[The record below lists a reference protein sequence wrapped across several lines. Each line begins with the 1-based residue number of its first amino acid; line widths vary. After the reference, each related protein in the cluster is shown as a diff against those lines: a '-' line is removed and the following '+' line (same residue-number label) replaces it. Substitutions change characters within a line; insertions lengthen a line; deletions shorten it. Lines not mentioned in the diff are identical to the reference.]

1 MRHLERLKQR
11 LVREAVRD
19 NRETMRGRLPR
30 GLRRTRRWRATVGR
44 HYRSVVGPAL
54 FLVAIALLATG
65 GSDSP
70 ATPARGVSLE
80 ALSHRLAASG
90 AAALDPVAFP
100 LQVKRVVLD
109 PGHGGLDPGAQ
120 AGPELLEKE
129 ITLDVA
135 RRLRGLL
142 QESGFA
148 VTMTR
153 DGDETVPVRDRA
165 RRANAARGDLFLSIH
180 VNAIPSAEACGIET
194 YTVGPTDDP
203 YALRLA
209 GVENRDAGYSLAD
222 FRQLLDGVYVHLRQ
236 QESTQLA
243 ETIRRGLSTYL
254 GDDHPGAVDRGVKTA
269 PFMVLVST
277 EMPGALIEL
286 SCLSNPGEAERLRD
300 PAHRQSI
307 ARGLY
312 VGLSAYAEARNRP
325 GRPGRP
331 RGSS

>member
-1 MRHLERLKQR
+1 MPHLDRLKQR
-11 LVREAVRD
+11 LVHEAVRE
-19 NRETMRGRLPR
+19 NRETIQGRLPR
-30 GLRRTRRWRATVGR
+30 VLRRSRRWRETAFR
-44 HYRSVVGPAL
+44 QYRLAVGPAL
-54 FLVAIALLATG
+54 FLLAIALLATG

-70 ATPARGVSLE
+70 ASPARAVSLE
-80 ALSHRLAASG
+80 TLSHRLAVSG
-90 AAALDPVAFP
+90 ASPLVPAAFP
-100 LQVKRVVLD
+100 LGVKRVVLD
-109 PGHGGLDPGAQ
+109 PGHGGSDPGAQ
-120 AGPELLEKE
+120 ASSELAEKE

-142 QESGFA
+142 QESGLD
-148 VTMTR
+148 VVMTR
-153 DGDETVPVRDRA
+153 EGDQTVPVRDRVD
-165 RRANAARGDLFLSIH
+165 RANAARGDVFLSVH

-203 YALRLA
+203 HAQRLA
-209 GVENRDAGYSLAD
+209 GVENRDSGYSLAD
-222 FRQLLDGVYVHLRQ
+222 FRRLLDGVYVHLRQ

-243 ETIRRGLSTYL
+243 ETLQRGLVTYL
-254 GDDHPGAVDRGVKTA
+254 GSDRSAAPDGGIKTA

-277 EMPGALIEL
+277 EMPGALVEL
-286 SCLSNPGEAERLRD
+286 SCLSNPEQAARLAD

>member
-1 MRHLERLKQR
+1 MGHLDRLKQR
-11 LVREAVRD
+11 LVREAVRE
-19 NRETMRGRLPR
+19 NRETIRSRPPR
-30 GLRRTRRWRATVGR
+30 GLRRSRRWRATLFR

-54 FLVAIALLATG
+54 FLIAIALFASG

-70 ATPARGVSLE
+70 ATPSRAVSLQ

-90 AAALDPVAFP
+90 ASLDPVAFP
-100 LQVKRVVLD
+100 LGVKRVVLD

-120 AGPELLEKE
+120 ADPELAEKE
-129 ITLDVA
+129 VTLDVA

-142 QESGFA
+142 QESGFD
-148 VTMTR
+148 VVMTR
-153 DGDETVPVRDRA
+153 DGDETVPVRERA
-165 RRANAARGDLFLSIH
+165 RRANVARADLFVSIH
-180 VNAIPSAEACGIET
+180 VNAIPSAEACGVET

-203 YALRLA
+203 PAQRLA
-209 GVENRDAGYSLAD
+209 GVENRDSGYSLAD
-222 FRQLLDGVYVHLRQ
+222 FRRLLDGVYVHLRQ

-243 ETIRRGLSTYL
+243 ETLQRGLVTYL
-254 GDDHPGAVDRGVKTA
+254 GDGRPAPEGGVKTA

-277 EMPGALIEL
+277 EMPGVLVEL
-286 SCLSNPGEAERLRD
+286 SCLSNPEQAARLSD
-300 PAHRQSI
+300 PDHRQSI